1 MQQRQI
7 ILASGSPRR
16 KELMTLMG
24 VDFKVIPS
32 DFDEQLDDGRT
43 PEEVAKELGL
53 GKAMTVAEQYP
64 DAIVIGSDSIV
75 TIDGKQLAKPA
86 DIDEA
91 REFLKMLAGRCNII
105 SCSLAVVCV
114 AEHFQSVDVVNAD
127 VYFKP
132 YNSEEAEKYLKTG
145 DWADK
150 AGGYGVQNGADVFVD
165 YVDGEYDTVLGLP
178 TNKLASVLNQFGID
192 AKPADPTPP
201 AELRFKEVQTI

>member
-32 DFDEQLDDGRT
+32 DFDEQLDDART

-53 GKAMTVAEQYP
+53 GKAMTVARQYP

-91 REFLKMLAGRCNII
+91 REFLKILAGRCNII
-105 SCSLAVVCV
+105 SCSLAVVCL
-114 AEHFQSVDVVNAD
+114 AEQFQTVDVANAD
-127 VYFKP
+127 VYFKS
-132 YNSEEAEKYLKTG
+132 YNTEAAEKYLKTG

-150 AGGYGVQNGADVFVD
+150 AGGYGVQNGADVFID
-165 YVDGEYDTVLGLP
+165 YIDGDYDTVLGLP
-178 TNKLASVLNQFGID
+178 TTMLATVLKQFGYD
-192 AKPADPTPP
+192 VTAAKPSPP
-201 AELRFKEVQTI
+201 KGLRFKEVQSV

>member
-1 MQQRQI
+1 
-7 ILASGSPRR
+7 
-16 KELMTLMG
+16 MG

-32 DFDEQLDDGRT
+32 DFDEQLDDART
-43 PEEVAKELGL
+43 PEVVAKELGL
-53 GKAMTVAEQYP
+53 GKAMTVAKQYP

-75 TIDGKQLAKPA
+75 TIGGKQLAKPA

-105 SCSLAVVCV
+105 SCSLAVVCMD
-114 AEHFQSVDVVNAD
+114 EHIQAVDVANAD

-150 AGGYGVQNGADVFVD
+150 AGGYGVQNGADVFID
-165 YVDGEYDTVLGLP
+165 YIDGDYDTVLGLP
-178 TNKLASVLNQFGID
+178 TAMLAPILKQFGYD
-192 AKPADPTPP
+192 VKAAEPTPP
-201 AELRFKEVQTI
+201 VDLRFKETQSV